1 MLQGFLD
8 CPPSRAGLDRKT
20 ELRIQLARRD
30 VIVSVRL
37 DPRRQAGHDWCSLT
51 LGNDLPQQ
59 LELVIAVD
67 DDRHAGPVRGLH
79 VLAALVVAE
88 KVNPVLR
95 KARPQRE
102 MKLAGRD
109 DVEAQPLCG
118 DHAQELRRCECL
130 GRVENLAGGARG
142 RHVLGRALANRRLVI
157 DIERSAVHASKLNQV
172 AAAHLHVAG
181 GVYPVSDREQQLRRS
196 VRAGAAGAATAAA
209 ATTAATL
216 RPPESERLAARVG
229 EARDEH
235 SRPRRLAGRARLGG
249 VPLREP
255 GQDLEL
261 LGAALAPILV
271 DGHFMND
278 SKLLEL
284 ERLISEWPGLVSRPA
299 GELVAGSL
307 VPLDHLGDAKKV
319 VDVGSGGGLPGL
331 PLKIVLPGLSMT
343 LVEADQAKAAFL
355 VRACA
360 ALGLRDVEVVARRAE
375 DVGRDPTF
383 RETFDVA
390 VARALAPMPVL
401 VELCLP
407 LVRVGGRLLA
417 QKTESEDMDRATRAV
432 EIMGGKLNHV
442 VAAPSAAR
450 SSGTVVIVDK
460 VRPTPPA
467 YPRRAGVPA
476 RKPL

>member
-1 MLQGFLD
+1 
-8 CPPSRAGLDRKT
+8 
-20 ELRIQLARRD
+20 
-30 VIVSVRL
+30 
-37 DPRRQAGHDWCSLT
+37 
-51 LGNDLPQQ
+51 
-59 LELVIAVD
+59 
-67 DDRHAGPVRGLH
+67 
-79 VLAALVVAE
+79 
-88 KVNPVLR
+88 
-95 KARPQRE
+95 
-102 MKLAGRD
+102 
-109 DVEAQPLCG
+109 
-118 DHAQELRRCECL
+118 
-130 GRVENLAGGARG
+130 
-142 RHVLGRALANRRLVI
+142 
-157 DIERSAVHASKLNQV
+157 
-172 AAAHLHVAG
+172 
-181 GVYPVSDREQQLRRS
+181 
-196 VRAGAAGAATAAA
+196 
-209 ATTAATL
+209 
-216 RPPESERLAARVG
+216 
-229 EARDEH
+229 
-235 SRPRRLAGRARLGG
+235 
-249 VPLREP
+249 
-255 GQDLEL
+255 
-261 LGAALAPILV
+261 
-271 DGHFMND
+271 MND

-299 GELVAGSL
+299 GELVADSL
-307 VPLDHLGDAKKV
+307 VLLDHLGDAKKG